1 MAGTEVETDVEKGK
15 EVCGASV
22 SVLGKGS
29 TSQGVGATHRG
40 CRLPSETSLAEIAKN
55 NSQGHKVMFVYTC
68 N

>member
-1 MAGTEVETDVEKGK
+1 MKGK

-29 TSQGVGATHRG
+29 TSQRVGATCRG

-55 NSQGHKVMFVYTC
+55 TSQGYKVMFVYT
-68 N
+68 